1 MKSNVSPTHDA
12 STKTRAFARL
22 NATEVTS
29 TPDDEKGGLFLT
41 VFTNPNRPEPEVG
54 IIGG

>member
-41 VFTNPNRPEPEVG
+41 VFTDPDRPEPEVG